1 MEDVT
6 PCDDINLAQFIS
18 PTKTKGYY
26 AVKSLPRRTPAPGEA
41 GCSRSQVSDQAV
53 LLDCIR
59 QLLIDI
65 SDTPMLGVSPSE
77 FQEQLDIL
85 SQADMAAV
93 AANQQRSIAIDNF
106 LQWAANSKRRV
117 CSSRLLDARLTLIE
131 YLLTDIIDCYVA
143 VWFWIA
149 RCTRAECPSSF
160 FVLKS
165 KKKKIPRNR
174 VIWSSGQSLGPS
186 CYEDGTLVVSLV

>member
-1 MEDVT
+1 MVVL
-6 PCDDINLAQFIS
+6 PPFNDIIIARFVS
-18 PTKTKGYY
+18 FTKEKCYH

-65 SDTPMLGVSPSE
+65 SETPMLGVSPSE

-85 SQADMAAV
+85 AEADMAAV

-106 LQWAANSKRRV
+106 LQWAANSKRRA
-117 CSSRLLDARLTLIE
+117 CSARLQDALLTLIE
-131 YLLTDIIDCYVA
+131 
-143 VWFWIA
+143 
-149 RCTRAECPSSF
+149 
-160 FVLKS
+160 
-165 KKKKIPRNR
+165 
-174 VIWSSGQSLGPS
+174 
-186 CYEDGTLVVSLV
+186 